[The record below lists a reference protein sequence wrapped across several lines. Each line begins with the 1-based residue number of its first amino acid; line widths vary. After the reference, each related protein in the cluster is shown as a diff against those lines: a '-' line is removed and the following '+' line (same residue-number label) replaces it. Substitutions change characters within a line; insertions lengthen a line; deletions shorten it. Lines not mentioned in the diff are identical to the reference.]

1 MKRLAFCLAA
11 GAFALGLIPA
21 AAQAQVPRGTCMVS
35 DPTGTPL
42 NVRGSPGGGIIGRLF
57 NGDFVVMTGTA
68 NDERGRRW
76 AQITGTSSGIRG
88 WVFREFISCRN

>member
-1 MKRLAFCLAA
+1 MNIAKLLAA
-11 GAFALGLIPA
+11 GAVLALPFLA
-21 AAQAQVPRGTCMVS
+21 SAAQAQVPRGTCMIS

-42 NVRGSPGGGIIGRLF
+42 NVRSAPAGRIIGNLY

-68 NDERGRRW
+68 PDANGRNW
-76 AQITGTSSGIRG
+76 AQVTGTSTDIRG